1 MEFHLKP
8 MTQEIESYTN
18 QDATISQNLNN
29 QAEDQQLR
37 QGEFML
43 TYLQVLLINKK
54 MPKGYKLE
62 LEEVYVK
69 TAEQANNFIGKKR
82 AMVSFI
88 LLNTIN

>member
-1 MEFHLKP
+1 

-18 QDATISQNLNN
+18 QDATISQCQNN
-29 QAEDQQLR
+29 QADSQQLR

-43 TYLQVLLINKK
+43 SYLQVLLINKK

-69 TAEQANNFIGKKR
+69 TAEQVNNFIGKKR
-82 AMVSFI
+82 AMVRYI
-88 LLNTIN
+88 